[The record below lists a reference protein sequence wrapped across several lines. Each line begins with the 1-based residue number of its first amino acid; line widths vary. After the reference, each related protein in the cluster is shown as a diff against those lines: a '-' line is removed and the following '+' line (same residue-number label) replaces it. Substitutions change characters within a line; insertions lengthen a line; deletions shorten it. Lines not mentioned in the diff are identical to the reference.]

1 MMTLPKRRRSR
12 AALLAALSTLFTLN
26 AAQADPYNNTG
37 ILDSATET
45 VFVEPAV
52 RVVSDT
58 VDTAAEA
65 IAPDEAAPLS
75 DTAVYPEALP
85 APADDTSAPCG
96 CCNSTCCKKQQRDA
110 ATEKMKKAYG
120 GVFYANDFSYLND
133 PCYNGPSFFGDSL
146 KGLADGKLDLGGE
159 VRVRYHDEDGMRG
172 LGLTGRDDEFWLTR
186 LRLFSDYRMNDY
198 IRLYGEYLYADS
210 GGEFFDN
217 RPIEENRG
225 EIQNLFADVNLFSDG
240 SSKLTARVGRQEL
253 LYGNQRLISPLD
265 WANTRRTFEGGRL
278 LYSNED
284 WNVDGFFVHPVNR
297 NAATESKID
306 DANES
311 VDFFGTYL
319 TRKGLDIGT
328 LDMYYLGLDDSTN
341 NFDYHTLG
349 SRVAGSNGDLLY
361 EFEGGVQFG
370 SNSNGSSHD
379 AGFFTGGLGRKLKV
393 ADWKPTVW
401 FWYDYASGGDADFVA
416 RGDDAFDHQFPLA
429 HKYNGFMDLYGRRN
443 LHDINMQFIT
453 PVLGPNVNLL
463 VWYHYFLLDTSTT
476 PYGVT
481 MQPYNTTALAEDK
494 ELGHEIDV
502 AINVNLNPR
511 SSMLIGYSRFF
522 AGDYYDE
529 TPGVLSN
536 EDAQFVYTQFQTRF

>member
-1 MMTLPKRRRSR
+1 MALSKRRRSR
-12 AALLAALSTLFTLN
+12 AALLVALSTLFSHS
-26 AAQADPYNNTG
+26 AAQADEYHNLRPSE
-37 ILDSATET
+37 SATET
-45 VFVEPAV
+45 VYVESAV
-52 RVVSDT
+52 RMAS
-58 VDTAAEA
+58 EA
-65 IAPDEAAPLS
+65 VYEGGDEVALDAVAPLS
-75 DTAVYPEALP
+75 ETAVYPEAMP
-85 APADDTSAPCG
+85 VSASDASATCG
-96 CCNSTCCKKQQRDA
+96 CCTGTCCTKKQSDA
-110 ATEKMKKAYG
+110 ATEKMKNAYG
-120 GVFYANDFSYLND
+120 GVFDANDFSYLND
-133 PCYNGPSFFGDSL
+133 PCYTGPSFLGDSL

-159 VRVRYHDEDGMRG
+159 VRVRYHDEKGMRG
-172 LGLTGRDDEFWLTR
+172 LGLTGQDDDFWLTR

-210 GGEFFDN
+210 GGEFFNN

-225 EIQNLFADVNLFSDG
+225 EIQNLFADVNLYSDG
-240 SSKLTARVGRQEL
+240 SNKLTARVGRQEL
-253 LYGNQRLISPLD
+253 LLGAQRLISPLD

-297 NAATESKID
+297 NAANESKID

-328 LDMYYLGLDDSTN
+328 LDMYYLGLDDSVN
-341 NFDYHTLG
+341 DFDYHTLG

-361 EFEGGVQFG
+361 EVEGGVQFG

-401 FWYDYASGGDADFVA
+401 FWYDYASGGDGDFVA

-429 HKYNGFMDLYGRRN
+429 HKYNGFMDLFGRRN

-463 VWYHYFLLDTSTT
+463 VWYHYFLLDTATT

-502 AINVNLNPR
+502 ALNVNLNPR
-511 SSMLIGYSRFF
+511 SSLLFGYSHFF

-529 TPGVLSN
+529 TPGVMSN
-536 EDAQFVYTQFQTRF
+536 DDAQFVYTQFQTRF